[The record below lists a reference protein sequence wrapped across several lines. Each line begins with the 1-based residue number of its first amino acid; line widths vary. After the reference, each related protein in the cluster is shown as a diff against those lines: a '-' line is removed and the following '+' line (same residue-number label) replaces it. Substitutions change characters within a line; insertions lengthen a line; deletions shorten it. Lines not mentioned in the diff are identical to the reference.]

1 MKGHRQETVAE
12 PLQQE
17 VRAVFDPESVR
28 ADFPALAQ
36 TVHGRPLAY
45 LDNAA
50 SSQTPQAV
58 LDAMEHFYTRD
69 RSNVHRGVHALSQR
83 ATLAYEAA
91 RETLAQYLGAA
102 SEREIVFVRGAT
114 EAINLV
120 AWSFAAPRLAP
131 GDEVLITHLEHH
143 ANIVPWQLVCEAT
156 GARLRVVPINDAGE
170 VGLAEYERLLGPRTR
185 IAAFAHIS
193 NALGTVLPV
202 RKMTELARQRGVPTL
217 VDGAQAVPHG
227 PVDLRDLGC
236 DFYVFSGH
244 KMFGPTG
251 IGVLWGRLNRL
262 QGMRPYQGGGDM
274 IASVSFEGTRFRE
287 PPHRFEAGTP
297 AIAEAIGLGAAVEYL
312 KGLDAEA
319 VERYEAALL
328 TTATEAVTALPGVRL
343 VGSARER
350 VGVLSFV
357 MDGVHPHDIATIL
370 DQHGVAIRAGHHCA
384 QPVMERFGVPAT
396 ARASFAFY
404 NTPGEVDALVA
415 GLRQTVEIF
424 A

>member
-1 MKGHRQETVAE
+1 
-12 PLQQE
+12 
-17 VRAVFDPESVR
+17 
-28 ADFPALAQ
+28 
-36 TVHGRPLAY
+36 
-45 LDNAA
+45 
-50 SSQTPQAV
+50 
-58 LDAMEHFYTRD
+58 
-69 RSNVHRGVHALSQR
+69 
-83 ATLAYEAA
+83 
-91 RETLAQYLGAA
+91 
-102 SEREIVFVRGAT
+102 
-114 EAINLV
+114 
-120 AWSFAAPRLAP
+120 
-131 GDEVLITHLEHH
+131 
-143 ANIVPWQLVCEAT
+143 
-156 GARLRVVPINDAGE
+156 
-170 VGLAEYERLLGPRTR
+170 
-185 IAAFAHIS
+185 
-193 NALGTVLPV
+193 
-202 RKMTELARQRGVPTL
+202 
-217 VDGAQAVPHG
+217 
-227 PVDLRDLGC
+227 
-236 DFYVFSGH
+236 
-244 KMFGPTG
+244 
-251 IGVLWGRLNRL
+251 
-262 QGMRPYQGGGDM
+262 MRPYQGGGDM